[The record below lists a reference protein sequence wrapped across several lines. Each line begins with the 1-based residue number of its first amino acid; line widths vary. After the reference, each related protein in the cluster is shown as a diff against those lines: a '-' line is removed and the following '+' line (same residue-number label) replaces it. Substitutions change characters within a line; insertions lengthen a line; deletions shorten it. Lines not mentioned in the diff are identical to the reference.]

1 MIRLTNATFK
11 KVKDPI
17 SGEVGVIKVTYSDQ
31 AISISV
37 PMIEENLKY
46 AKIKKAA
53 DAGDITIEEA
63 D

>member
-1 MIRLTNATFK
+1 MIFTNGTFK
-11 KVKDPI
+11 KVKDPMT
-17 SGEVGVIKVTYSDQ
+17 GVVGVIKVTYSDQ

-37 PMIEENLKY
+37 PIKEDNTDY
-46 AKIKKAA
+46 AEIKAAA

>member
-11 KVKDPI
+11 KLKDPMT
-17 SGEVGVIKVTYSDQ
+17 GVVDVIKVTYSDQ
-31 AISISV
+31 AITISV

-53 DAGDITIEEA
+53 DAGEITIEEA

>member
-1 MIRLTNATFK
+1 MRFTNATFK
-11 KVKDPI
+11 KLKDPMT
-17 SGEVGVIKVTYSDQ
+17 GVVGIIKVTYSDQ

-37 PMIEENLKY
+37 PMRESNSDY
-46 AKIKKAA
+46 AEIKAAA

>member
-1 MIRLTNATFK
+1 MRLTNATFK
-11 KVKDPI
+11 KLKDPI
-17 SGEVGVIKVTYSDQ
+17 TGEVGVIKVTYSDQ

-37 PMIEENLKY
+37 P
-46 AKIKKAA
+46 IKETNSDYVEIKAAA

>member
-1 MIRLTNATFK
+1 MRLTNATFK
-11 KVKDPI
+11 KLKDPMTVV
-17 SGEVGVIKVTYSDQ
+17 VGIIKVTYSDQ

-37 PMIEENLKY
+37 PMRESNSDY
-46 AKIKKAA
+46 AEIKAAA

>member
-1 MIRLTNATFK
+1 MRFTNATFK
-11 KVKDPI
+11 KIKDPI
-17 SGEVGVIKVTYSDQ
+17 TGNVYNIKVTYSDE

-37 PMIEENLKY
+37 PMKEANSDYVE
-46 AKIKKAA
+46 IKKAA

>member
-1 MIRLTNATFK
+1 MKLTNATFK
-11 KVKDPI
+11 KLKDTI
-17 SGEVGVIKVTYSDQ
+17 TGVVFAIKVTYSDQ

-37 PMIEENLKY
+37 PINEANTDY
-46 AKIKKAA
+46 AEIKAAA

>member
-1 MIRLTNATFK
+1 MKLTNATFK
-11 KVKDPI
+11 KLKDTI
-17 SGEVGVIKVTYSDQ
+17 TGVVFAIKVTYSDE

-37 PMIEENLKY
+37 PMNEANADY
-46 AKIKKAA
+46 AEIKAAA